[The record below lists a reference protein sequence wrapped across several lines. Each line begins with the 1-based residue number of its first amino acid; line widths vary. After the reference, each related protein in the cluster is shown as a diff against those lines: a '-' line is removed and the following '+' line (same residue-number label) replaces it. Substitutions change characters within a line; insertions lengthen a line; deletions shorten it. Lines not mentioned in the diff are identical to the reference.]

1 MAPSAALG
9 GEGRAAGFK
18 GLGGRAAP
26 AGCVCGVVAAG
37 VSSWEVLFLL
47 WGKKGGWQGHEVTC
61 FCRWKAFVVTLV
73 SAELQPASFLPLLGV
88 SVRLV
93 VYAPKD
99 SNSSVVSLSKM
110 VITIAWCLVVL
121 MKSVGTSAKRTPLKR
136 IGFCVGI

>member
-1 MAPSAALG
+1 MSSPPAGGARPSLALVPPGCLVTERVLPCDGSGVAPSAALG

-88 SVRLV
+88 SV
-93 VYAPKD
+93 
-99 SNSSVVSLSKM
+99 
-110 VITIAWCLVVL
+110 
-121 MKSVGTSAKRTPLKR
+121 
-136 IGFCVGI
+136 